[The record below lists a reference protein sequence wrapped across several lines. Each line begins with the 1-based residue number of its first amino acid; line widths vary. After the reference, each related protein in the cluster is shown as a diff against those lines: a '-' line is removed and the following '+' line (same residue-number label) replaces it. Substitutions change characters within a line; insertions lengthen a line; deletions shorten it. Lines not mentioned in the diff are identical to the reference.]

1 MTAPSERRPLGR
13 LLLATIAFALVAPP
27 GLDSPIGLA
36 AIPLAMLVLVAT
48 PRPRTLVMAGLISA
62 VVGILWLAS
71 GSGLPA
77 QTASATA
84 LIGGVT
90 FAATS
95 ATSRSSFA
103 HRALLTS
110 AMTAVLV
117 AALFAAQGISWH
129 ELHWYV
135 ARNIELPLR
144 EEVNAMNALFET
156 VFKNTSQDAIR
167 AAEPR
172 VRLTI
177 AVMAAAF
184 PAALA
189 LVLVAGCGLAA
200 LIADR
205 VAPGTAGLAPGR
217 FRDFRFSEHLGWL
230 AVVPAAVLIVRYAHG
245 THSALSI
252 LEQADGLFALA
263 VNGLLLVA
271 ALYALRGLAV
281 MTFALGRRGSAAISI
296 AWWGSLV
303 ILAIV
308 SLLAAFFG
316 AIVLGLLDSVL
327 DLRRRWLTPP
337 PVGA

>member
-36 AIPLAMLVLVAT
+36 AIPLAMLVLVAN
-48 PRPRTLVMAGLISA
+48 PRPRALVLAGLASA
-62 VVGILWLAS
+62 VVGMLWLAS

-103 HRALLTS
+103 HRALLT
-110 AMTAVLV
+110 AAVTAVLV
-117 AALFAAQGISWH
+117 MALFAAQGISWH

-135 ARNIELPLR
+135 ARDIELPLR
-144 EEVNAMNALFET
+144 EEVNAMNAMFES
-156 VFKNTSQDAIR
+156 VFKDSQDALR

-172 VRLTI
+172 IRLTI

-205 VAPGTAGLAPGR
+205 AAPGAAGPAPGR

-230 AVVPAAVLIVRYAHG
+230 AVVPAALLIVKYAHG

-252 LEQADGLFALA
+252 LENADGWFALA
-263 VNGLLLVA
+263 VNGLLIVA

-281 MTFALGRRGSAAISI
+281 MTFALARRGSVAVSI

-303 ILAIV
+303 ILTFV
-308 SLLAAFFG
+308 SLLAAFLG
-316 AIVLGLLDSVL
+316 AILLGLLDSVL
-327 DLRRRWLTPP
+327 DIRRRWLSPP